1 MGGRHRSAKDGAGA
15 RSAGRQRPEDPLTN
29 DVVFVTIMI
38 AFFALAALFVVA
50 CDKIIGPDDEALALG
65 DEEAPAPEPERL
77 AA

>member
-1 MGGRHRSAKDGAGA
+1 MPAIGPRH
-15 RSAGRQRPEDPLTN
+15 PEEPLTN
-29 DVVFVTIMI
+29 DFVFVAIMV

-65 DEEAPAPEPERL
+65 DEEAAPAPEPEPESL